1 MDGEMRGKTLL
12 TAGIALAAVGLAAC
26 GNSGVDSTPDACLG
40 GATVF
45 REALESAPNDVRLA
59 DSDTKISDCLVEG
72 QSGGELATTG
82 EAMVRAASQLN
93 RAARQDPG
101 SPAAFQLGYLI
112 GAANR
117 GAEDTS
123 GIHTDLLRRLSTAA
137 QFASG
142 GNDPAPEFGK
152 PYAEGLGAGRAS
164 G

>member
-1 MDGEMRGKTLL
+1 MRGKTLI
-12 TAGIALAAVGLAAC
+12 TSGIALAAIGLTAC

-40 GATVF
+40 GASVF
-45 REALESAPNDVRLA
+45 RQALESAPDGVRLA
-59 DSDTKISDCLVEG
+59 DSDTTISDCLVEG

-82 EAMVRAASQLN
+82 EGMVRAASQLN
-93 RAARQDPG
+93 KAAQEDPQG
-101 SPAAFQLGYLI
+101 PAAFQLGYLI

-123 GIHTDLLRRLSTAA
+123 GIHTDLLRRLAAAA

-142 GNDPAPEFGK
+142 GKTPGPEFGK
-152 PYAEGLGAGRAS
+152 PYAEGFNAGRAS